1 MKNLFAKIFIFL
13 ILLQG
18 CDSASVPV
26 KKSKT
31 NICHKKGSKYYDQT
45 KYFRAYQT
53 IKDCIESGGRLPKR
67 RWNLDD
73 FYYK

>member
-1 MKNLFAKIFIFL
+1 MKIIFGTFFIILF
-13 ILLQG
+13 LLTS

-45 KYFRAYQT
+45 KHFRAFNT
-53 IKDCIESGGRLPKR
+53 IKDCIDSGGRLPKKR
-67 RWNLDD
+67 
-73 FYYK
+73 

>member
-1 MKNLFAKIFIFL
+1 MIQIYYMKKVFAKFFIVL

-31 NICHKKGSKYYDQT
+31 NICHEKGSRYYDIT
-45 KYFRAYQT
+45 KYFKAYQSK
-53 IKDCIESGGRLPKR
+53 IVLKVAVDCPKDSKS
-67 RWNLDD
+67 
-73 FYYK
+73 

>member
-1 MKNLFAKIFIFL
+1 MKNILGTIFFSLF
-13 ILLQG
+13 LLAG

-45 KYFRAYQT
+45 KHFRAYNT
-53 IKDCIESGGRLPKR
+53 IKDCIDSGGRLPK
-67 RWNLDD
+67 
-73 FYYK
+73 KK

>member
-1 MKNLFAKIFIFL
+1 MKKIFAKFFIVLIF
-13 ILLQG
+13 LQG

-31 NICHKKGSKYYDQT
+31 NICHKEGSRYYDIT
-45 KYFRAYQT
+45 KHFRAYQT

-67 RWNLDD
+67 Q
-73 FYYK
+73 

>member
-1 MKNLFAKIFIFL
+1 MKKIFGTIFI
-13 ILLQG
+13 ILFLLTS

-45 KYFRAYQT
+45 KHFRAFNT
-53 IKDCIESGGRLPKR
+53 IKDCIDSGGRLPKKR
-67 RWNLDD
+67 
-73 FYYK
+73 

>member
-1 MKNLFAKIFIFL
+1 MKKILRSFFIIL
-13 ILLQG
+13 ILLTG

-45 KYFRAYQT
+45 KHFRAYNT
-53 IKDCIESGGRLPKR
+53 IKECIESGGRLPKK
-67 RWNLDD
+67 RWFIGD
-73 FYYK
+73 FLN

>member
-1 MKNLFAKIFIFL
+1 MKKIIGTIFIS
-13 ILLQG
+13 LLLLTG

-45 KYFRAYQT
+45 KHFRAFNT
-53 IKDCIESGGRLPKR
+53 IKECIDSGGRLPK
-67 RWNLDD
+67 
-73 FYYK
+73 KK

>member
-1 MKNLFAKIFIFL
+1 MKKIFGTIFI
-13 ILLQG
+13 ILFLLTS

-45 KYFRAYQT
+45 KHFRAFNT
-53 IKDCIESGGRLPKR
+53 IKDCIDSGGRFPKKR
-67 RWNLDD
+67 
-73 FYYK
+73 

>member
-1 MKNLFAKIFIFL
+1 MKNLFGKIFIIL

-18 CDSASVPV
+18 CDSASIPV

-67 RWNLDD
+67 SWILDD
-73 FYYK
+73 FYSK

>member
-1 MKNLFAKIFIFL
+1 MKKVLVNLVVVLFL
-13 ILLQG
+13 FTG

-45 KYFRAYQT
+45 KHFRAFKT
-53 IKDCIESGGRLPKR
+53 IKECIESGGRLPKR
-67 RWNLDD
+67 R
-73 FYYK
+73 

>member
-1 MKNLFAKIFIFL
+1 MKKIFGSILIVFFL
-13 ILLQG
+13 LVG

-45 KYFRAYQT
+45 KHFKVYNT
-53 IKDCIESGGRLPKR
+53 IKDCIDSGGRLPKKR
-67 RWNLDD
+67 
-73 FYYK
+73 

>member
-31 NICHKKGSKYYDQT
+31 NICNKKGSKYYDQT
-45 KYFRAYQT
+45 KYFKAYQT

-67 RWNLDD
+67 S
-73 FYYK
+73 

>member
-1 MKNLFAKIFIFL
+1 MRNLFVKIFIVL
-13 ILLQG
+13 ILLQS

-53 IKDCIESGGRLPKR
+53 MKDCIESGGRLPKR
-67 RWNLDD
+67 Q
-73 FYYK
+73 

>member
-1 MKNLFAKIFIFL
+1 MKKIFGTFFIILFL
-13 ILLQG
+13 LTS

-45 KYFRAYQT
+45 KHFRAFNT
-53 IKDCIESGGRLPKR
+53 IKDCIDSGGRLPKKR
-67 RWNLDD
+67 
-73 FYYK
+73 

>member
-1 MKNLFAKIFIFL
+1 MKKIIGTIFISLFL
-13 ILLQG
+13 LTG

-45 KYFRAYQT
+45 KDFRAFNT
-53 IKDCIESGGRLPKR
+53 IKECIDSGGRLPKKR
-67 RWNLDD
+67 QI
-73 FYYK
+73 

>member
-1 MKNLFAKIFIFL
+1 MKKIFSIISISLFL
-13 ILLQG
+13 LTS

-45 KYFRAYQT
+45 KHFRAFNT
-53 IKDCIESGGRLPKR
+53 IKDCIDSGGRLPKKR
-67 RWNLDD
+67 
-73 FYYK
+73 

>member
-1 MKNLFAKIFIFL
+1 MKKIFGTFFIILFL
-13 ILLQG
+13 LPS

-45 KYFRAYQT
+45 KHFRAFNT
-53 IKDCIESGGRLPKR
+53 IKDCIDSGGRLPKKR
-67 RWNLDD
+67 
-73 FYYK
+73 

>member
-1 MKNLFAKIFIFL
+1 MKKIFGTIFI
-13 ILLQG
+13 ILFLLTS

-45 KYFRAYQT
+45 KHFRAFNT
-53 IKDCIESGGRLPKR
+53 IKDCIDSG
-67 RWNLDD
+67 
-73 FYYK
+73 

>member
-1 MKNLFAKIFIFL
+1 MKKIFTKIFIIL

-31 NICHKKGSKYYDQT
+31 NICHKEGSRYYDIT
-45 KYFRAYQT
+45 KHYKAYQT

-67 RWNLDD
+67 Q
-73 FYYK
+73 